1 MQRRLQMEVTMH
13 LDGDPAVKEE
23 GFFASKVQNLQD
35 RIKVLEFE
43 NAELVKSNGQLS
55 DRVKKL
61 ASRQPTWPRG
71 YRPNRHR
78 R

>member
-1 MQRRLQMEVTMH
+1 MEVTMH
-13 LDGDPAVKEE
+13 LDGDPTVKEE
-23 GFFASKVQNLQD
+23 GFFAAKVQNLQD

>member
-1 MQRRLQMEVTMH
+1 MEVTMH
-13 LDGDPAVKEE
+13 LDGDTTVKEE

-43 NAELVKSNGQLS
+43 NAELVKSNRQLS

-61 ASRQPTWPRG
+61 ASRQPSWPRG
-71 YRPNRHR
+71 YRPNRR
-78 R
+78 RR

>member
-1 MQRRLQMEVTMH
+1 MEVTMH
-13 LDGDPAVKEE
+13 LDGDTTVKEE

-61 ASRQPTWPRG
+61 ASRQPSWPRG